1 MSLYGEQSHHYGV
14 TVKVIGVLQHR
25 AAPKASQFLN
35 PVAHTNK
42 LHMDSSLSIIHT
54 IAI

>member
-1 MSLYGEQSHHYGV
+1 MKLYGEQSHHYGV
-14 TVKVIGVLQHR
+14 TVKVIGMLQHGT
-25 AAPKASQFLN
+25 APKALQFLT

-54 IAI
+54 IYS